1 MRGIA
6 GAIARRQ
13 RRGDLCACSVLVDKI
28 YAWYLRRESAR
39 GGEPTLD
46 DQIRI
51 DLFERLFAG
60 KATDATSGWP
70 QPPRAA
76 LRGP

>member
-1 MRGIA
+1 M
-6 GAIARRQ
+6 
-13 RRGDLCACSVLVDKI
+13 
-28 YAWYLRRESAR
+28 

-60 KATDATSGWP
+60 KATDATSG
-70 QPPRAA
+70 
-76 LRGP
+76 